1 MSRPPHLG
9 ESGSAPIPTHI
20 SGDANFSPEYAL
32 RTASGAKLHPTPG
45 LPLQPCSH
53 SPSSLLTSPS
63 TRQNPLSLGD
73 ASATTRLLLFS
84 AWNSLCNQRNPFA
97 CQELKFAGVYSFP
110 CLELPTREVDV
121 SAGFDVRSVHRTEEL
136 VSTLTLAGGE
146 GWGGLDHLPPVHL
159 LGEGLNQLRVGGHLA
174 PQRPVFFSFSALR
187 AKVFDIFDKV
197 LPKRSRTRYFWPIL
211 GGKKYR
217 SPRPCQCLG
226 EWASLL
232 DWGGFDL
239 PTCPYIEP
247 CLPSNARQFGGIL

>member
-32 RTASGAKLHPTPG
+32 RTASGAKLHPPPG

-146 GWGGLDHLPPVHL
+146 GWGGLDHLPPA

-174 PQRPVFFSFSALR
+174 PQRPVFFSFQRFAPKFLTYSTKFCPNVPEHAISGR
-187 AKVFDIFDKV
+187 FWEAKNIG
-197 LPKRSRTRYFWPIL
+197 LPDH
-211 GGKKYR
+211 
-217 SPRPCQCLG
+217 
-226 EWASLL
+226 ASV
-232 DWGGFDL
+232 
-239 PTCPYIEP
+239 
-247 CLPSNARQFGGIL
+247 